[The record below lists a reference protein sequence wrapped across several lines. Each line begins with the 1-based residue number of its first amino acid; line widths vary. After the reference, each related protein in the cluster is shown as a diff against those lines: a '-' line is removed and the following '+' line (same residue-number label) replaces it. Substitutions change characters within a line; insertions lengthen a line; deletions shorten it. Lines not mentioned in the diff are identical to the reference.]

1 MDVPEAG
8 RTTFLCGLEAS
19 VSVKYGDL
27 IYLYNCAT
35 ALEPGTQN
43 SRFGAGFWAAVGSS
57 VTHMYEVQALPSGFA
72 RPVR

>member
-19 VSVKYGDL
+19 VSVKYLSTVFDIG
-27 IYLYNCAT
+27 ILYNCAT

-43 SRFGAGFWAAVGSS
+43 SRFGAGFWAVGGLICRSC
-57 VTHMYEVQALPSGFA
+57 
-72 RPVR
+72 R